1 MAFKEAGLSNREI
14 AQRLGVSEGT
24 VRYRLRKEKEKT
36 GDGRMLKPSAVSA
49 FEPAI
54 GEWIEAQTST
64 THPKT
69 LRTLYSILRQFHNY
83 DKSYDALRRYVRKR
97 YPQLKKRG
105 VSIRIETPP
114 GALGQTDWK
123 EDYRLRM
130 GPDGRQVKVNFFI
143 LTAAFSR
150 MPFVVVS
157 EKRDQG
163 SYTVCHERA
172 LRKAGG
178 LFSYLRP
185 DCLPTAV
192 TSWAKGAE
200 GLNTSFKTYLDK
212 LGVQLFPSR
221 PGRPTD
227 KGKVEKRILDIF
239 STLDLEHTI
248 FRDLSHLQKV
258 LDEAVEGEAKRW
270 RCAATGLSVAE
281 SWEYEKQFLRA
292 LPRHFPKAV
301 VTEKHTTVRDDAT
314 VYFLG
319 NYYQV
324 RQELAGKGVLCLHT
338 GQEVSI
344 YHKGTEV
351 AKAPYLPMARGM
363 LYLNEEAILSAQTPL
378 SKRTQEWAVEVAR
391 RQIEYYEKI
400 LEGAG

>member
-1 MAFKEAGLSNREI
+1 
-14 AQRLGVSEGT
+14 
-24 VRYRLRKEKEKT
+24 
-36 GDGRMLKPSAVSA
+36 
-49 FEPAI
+49 
-54 GEWIEAQTST
+54 
-64 THPKT
+64 
-69 LRTLYSILRQFHNY
+69 
-83 DKSYDALRRYVRKR
+83 
-97 YPQLKKRG
+97 
-105 VSIRIETPP
+105 
-114 GALGQTDWK
+114 
-123 EDYRLRM
+123 
-130 GPDGRQVKVNFFI
+130 
-143 LTAAFSR
+143 
-150 MPFVVVS
+150 VVVS

-178 LFSYLRP
+178 LFSHLRP

-192 TSWAKGAE
+192 TSWTKGAE

-301 VTEKHTTVRDDAT
+301 VAEKHTTVRDDAT

-324 RQELAGKGVLCLHT
+324 RQELAGKSVLCLHT

-351 AKAPYLPMARGM
+351 AKAPYLPMAKGM

-391 RQIEYYEKI
+391 RQIDYYEKI
-400 LEGAG
+400 LEGVC